1 MHLVGGG
8 IRHQHPAL
16 SGMHR
21 NAFGPGEA
29 FGQSREVTRSNQ
41 SINAAGQTIGNDD
54 ATLWMLGDG
63 GRPFEVVED
72 RGPLTNSERFDA
84 QRRQQDQ

>member
-1 MHLVGGG
+1 MHLVGSC
-8 IRHQHPAL
+8 ICHHHPAL
-16 SGMHR
+16 SGMHC

-29 FGQSREVTRSNQ
+29 FGQSREVTRNNQ
-41 SINAAGQTIGNDD
+41 SINTAGQTIGDED
-54 ATLWMLGDG
+54 ATLGMLGDG

-72 RGPLTNSERFDA
+72 RGPLTNSERFNA